1 MLEVNNIMLSNTL
14 NIFKYV
20 MENPN
25 EAIGLISNNSN
36 NPMAKQLYDFFINI
50 MNPNKKILKASKKR
64 KRNKK
69 RKGKKSLK
77 RGGAEPS
84 ISENSANIIIII
96 GCILYI
102 YIAFGWISTSV
113 ITGLGIGF
121 IALSN
126 VGNQPTILH
135 SNNRNNQFNQNES
148 VGKDYIFKK
157 FEENVLE
164 KSWQKHLNPS
174 KLNINNQNE
183 RVGKDYIFKKFE
195 ENVLSRPSSRRL

>member
-1 MLEVNNIMLSNTL
+1 MHEVNNIMLSNTL

-36 NPMAKQLYDFFINI
+36 NPMAKQLYNFFINI

-64 KRNKK
+64 KGKK

-77 RGGAEPS
+77 HGGAEPS

-102 YIAFGWISTSV
+102 YIAFGWIPTSV

-121 IALSN
+121 IALIN

-135 SNNRNNQFNQNES
+135 SNNRNNQFNPLQ
-148 VGKDYIFKK
+148 
-157 FEENVLE
+157 
-164 KSWQKHLNPS
+164 LNT
-174 KLNINNQNE
+174 NNQNE
-183 RVGKDYIFKKFE
+183 RVGKEYMLNKFGL
-195 ENVLSRPSSRRL
+195 NVLSRPSSRRFKYNS

>member
-64 KRNKK
+64 KRKGKK

-77 RGGAEPS
+77 HGGAEPS

-102 YIAFGWISTSV
+102 YIAFGWIPTSV

-121 IALSN
+121 IALIN

-135 SNNRNNQFNQNES
+135 SNNRNNQF
-148 VGKDYIFKK
+148 
-157 FEENVLE
+157 
-164 KSWQKHLNPS
+164 NPS